1 MGKCFSPS
9 VGSSFSGTY
18 CPEVAVSHEC
28 IKTVTKHTSH
38 CSQDT
43 VAQQKLDQRGCP
55 YPNGQYTELIGF
67 TKLTKLTKLTTLA
80 KLNYVTKLN

>member
-28 IKTVTKHTSH
+28 IKTVTKNTSH

-43 VAQQKLDQRGCP
+43 VAQQNCFMYFESLVDD
-55 YPNGQYTELIGF
+55 
-67 TKLTKLTKLTTLA
+67 
-80 KLNYVTKLN
+80 

>member
-28 IKTVTKHTSH
+28 INAVTKNTSH

-43 VAQQKLDQRGCP
+43 TTTNITTITTSTTIA
-55 YPNGQYTELIGF
+55 TTTTTTT
-67 TKLTKLTKLTTLA
+67 TKAETT
-80 KLNYVTKLN
+80 N